1 MICCLHCGRTFIPG
15 RKTQHYCNAP
25 SCQRK
30 RKSNWQSDKIKN
42 DPDYR
47 AAQKDAQK
55 QWRSTHTDYWKEYRA
70 VNTPYTE
77 RNRRLQR
84 ERNRK
89 RRHKSNTTIA
99 KMDATPSDLSG
110 TYCILPFTSASKELI
125 AKMDVRVQL
134 FTIQPVTDKK
144 SDCKERTYTAYG

>member
-15 RKTQHYCNAP
+15 RKTQHYCSDP
-25 SCQRK
+25 TCQRK
-30 RKSNWQSDKIKN
+30 RKNVWQKIKITN

-55 QWRSTHTDYWKEYRA
+55 QWHSNHTDYWKQYRA
-70 VNTPYTE
+70 VNTAYTE
-77 RNRRLQR
+77 RNRQLQR
-84 ERNRK
+84 ERNK
-89 RRHKSNTTIA
+89 KSRRTSNAMIA
-99 KMDATPSDLSG
+99 KMDATTSDLSG

-125 AKMDVRVQL
+125 AKMDIRVQL
-134 FTIQPVTDKK
+134 FTIQPVTDKE